1 MRGTSDSGPDL
12 GRSNLGGTT
21 PVRQARPAPQ
31 NTERQNAQTAKH
43 HAIFFSKKVIILYF
57 EFLASK
63 ATKQNKTKPQEA
75 LMKTIN
81 STF

>member
-1 MRGTSDSGPDL
+1 VFSSPSFQKKKVYHFGT
-12 GRSNLGGTT
+12 
-21 PVRQARPAPQ
+21 
-31 NTERQNAQTAKH
+31 KH